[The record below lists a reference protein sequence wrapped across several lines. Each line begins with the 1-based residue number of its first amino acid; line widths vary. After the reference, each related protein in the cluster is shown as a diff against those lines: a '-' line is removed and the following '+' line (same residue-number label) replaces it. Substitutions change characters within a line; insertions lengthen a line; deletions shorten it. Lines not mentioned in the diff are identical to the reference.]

1 MAHELLNACPGVPA
15 DDSLEE
21 TMSFALYIIG
31 FIVLIAGLAIGANLM
46 HVEPRWIGVG
56 VVVLIGLGIVLGV
69 TSTRQRDPSN

>member
-1 MAHELLNACPGVPA
+1 
-15 DDSLEE
+15 
-21 TMSFALYIIG
+21 MSFTLYVIG
-31 FIVLIAGLAIGANLM
+31 FIVLIAGLAWGANLM

>member
-1 MAHELLNACPGVPA
+1 
-15 DDSLEE
+15 
-21 TMSFALYIIG
+21 MSFALYIIG